1 MNASLTSIGEL
12 LLRASWQA
20 GVLALIIFTI
30 QWIAGPRLG
39 ARWRYNLWML
49 VVLRLLLPVVPST
62 QWSVHNWIA
71 LPKKSPQQ
79 IPQQAQP
86 IHADLSV
93 VVLDSAPIPLQ
104 SPLPRII
111 PPPASKTWRDYAVPA
126 AWMKPLRVS
135 RFLSI
140 TPPRIIT
147 NSKCQAANYG

>member
-30 QWIAGPRLG
+30 QWLAGPRLG

-79 IPQQAQP
+79 IPQQAQA
-86 IHADLSV
+86 IHTEFSV
-93 VVLDSAPIPLQ
+93 VVLDSAPIPFQ
-104 SPLPRII
+104 SPPPRLV
-111 PPPASKTWRDYAVPA
+111 PALASKTWRESASPA
-126 AWMKPLRVS
+126 AWMLW
-135 RFLSI
+135 L
-140 TPPRIIT
+140 
-147 NSKCQAANYG
+147 